1 MLPASWQRGQCAAV
15 TTCVFGYACNAD
27 RRDSRKGRA
36 VQRSRLG
43 RKTGRR
49 GCWCRLAGQTG
60 NEPPC
65 SDYAQRS
72 RENGRRAD
80 SMRCCCGSSIRH
92 RPKYGREREKSLPV
106 GGACG
111 QRSRPL
117 CCRGKI
123 KEKPY
128 GKFFSL
134 RRRHWPGGN
143 GGPAGFVRRCVVFR
157 VVRDGFCWRQNL
169 LCGDRRRKALRL
181 AMVFQPEIPAYLQCW
196 CFTGGLYADS
206 SRRDSRIGCGIF
218 LVCRCLA
225 DVGGNR
231 SGLDL
236 LRTGPLCISRKFRKT
251 CRVFGIRPMK
261 SRPGHPRIHDK
272 AGRSADLGRGG
283 IAHTWSWEC
292 RLGGK
297 RKHGILSR

>member
-1 MLPASWQRGQCAAV
+1 MRPPLAAFFVCGACCRLFRAGACGSASARGLPPARQGRGDGPLSQGDRAAWLLPAGWQRGQCAAV
-15 TTCVFGYACNAD
+15 TTCGVGHACNAD
-27 RRDSRKGRA
+27 CRGSRKGRA
-36 VQRSRLG
+36 LQRSRLG
-43 RKTGRR
+43 KETVG
-49 GCWCRLAGQTG
+49 GAIGAACGQAG

-92 RPKYGREREKSLPV
+92 RPKYGRERKKSLPV

-157 VVRDGFCWRQNL
+157 VLRDGFCWRQNL
-169 LCGDRRRKALRL
+169 LCGDRTQEGATSGYGVSAGNTRIFANAGALQVVCTL
-181 AMVFQPEIPAYLQCW
+181 ILPDGTVESVVAFFWSAVVWQMWAG
-196 CFTGGLYADS
+196 TG
-206 SRRDSRIGCGIF
+206 
-218 LVCRCLA
+218 
-225 DVGGNR
+225 
-231 SGLDL
+231 
-236 LRTGPLCISRKFRKT
+236 
-251 CRVFGIRPMK
+251 
-261 SRPGHPRIHDK
+261 
-272 AGRSADLGRGG
+272 AGWTS
-283 IAHTWSWEC
+283 
-292 RLGGK
+292 
-297 RKHGILSR
+297 